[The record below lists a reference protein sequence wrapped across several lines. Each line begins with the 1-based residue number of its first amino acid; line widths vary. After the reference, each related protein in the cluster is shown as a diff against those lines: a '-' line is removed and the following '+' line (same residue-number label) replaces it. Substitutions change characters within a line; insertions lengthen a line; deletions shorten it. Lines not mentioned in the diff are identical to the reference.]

1 MNNWN
6 YIDQNGYQTAV
17 QAENELTLKRYV
29 AGVMR
34 RVYGKMTLGLLV
46 TAITSYLMLS
56 TPALLNILF
65 SSTMTI

>member
-6 YIDQNGYQTAV
+6 YNNELNGYQTAI

-46 TAITSYLMLS
+46 TALTSFLMLS
-56 TPALLNILF
+56 
-65 SSTMTI
+65 SDEQ